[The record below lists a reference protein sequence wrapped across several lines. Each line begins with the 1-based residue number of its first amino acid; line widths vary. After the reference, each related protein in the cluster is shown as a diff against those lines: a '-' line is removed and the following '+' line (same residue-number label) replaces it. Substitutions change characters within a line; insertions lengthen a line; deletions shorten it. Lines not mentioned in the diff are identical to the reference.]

1 MAGTELAQAF
11 ARLGASVTLVARG
24 GLLGAFP
31 EEAAALVAA
40 GLRADGVDLHL
51 HTGTK
56 SVRENDDGTLTLELE
71 GGAP

>member
-24 GLLGAFP
+24 RLLGAFP

-40 GLRADGVDLHL
+40 GLRADGVDVHL
-51 HTGTK
+51 HTSTK
-56 SVRENDDGTLTLELE
+56 QRPRE
-71 GGAP
+71 